1 MVKLLVEV
9 ICFMFEYSEND
20 IIKAK
25 SAYFSSFNPL
35 QLMQFPSKQK
45 KKYIV
50 LKILVD
56 YIPDEVYSEKEISE
70 LLKEIYPDF
79 VTIRRALIDYK
90 LFERTKDGSKYWKNK
105 KGI

>member
-1 MVKLLVEV
+1 MLKLIVEV
-9 ICFMFEYSEND
+9 IYFMFKYSEND

-25 SAYFSSFNPL
+25 SAYFTSLDPIRL
-35 QLMQFPSKQK
+35 RQFPSKQK

-50 LKILVD
+50 LKILEN
-56 YIPDEVYSEKEISE
+56 YIPDKVYSEKEISE

-79 VTIRRALIDYK
+79 VTIRGALIDYK